1 MAITKLTELTMTN
14 TKDRQ
19 DASNLDLLDK
29 IDHVAIAVDDV
40 AKAVDWYRETFKCEI
55 EYQDKT
61 WAFLRFENI
70 KLALVVPNQHPP
82 HLAFLHENADQF
94 GNLKTHRDGTRS
106 IYIADSAGNAV
117 EIVAKDS
124 VKD

>member
-1 MAITKLTELTMTN
+1 MNKTAETIDQK
-14 TKDRQ
+14 
-19 DASNLDLLDK
+19 SLDFLDTV
-29 IDHVAIAVDDV
+29 DHIAFAVDDV
-40 AKAVDWYRETFKCEI
+40 EKAVGWYRTNFKCEI
-55 EYQDKT
+55 AYQDKT

-82 HLAFLHENADQF
+82 HIAFVRENADQF
-94 GNLKTHRDGTRS
+94 GNLKVHRDGTRS
-106 IYIADSAGNAV
+106 VYIEDSAGNSV

>member
-1 MAITKLTELTMTN
+1 MTETAE
-14 TKDRQ
+14 KQ
-19 DASNLDLLDK
+19 DLKTLDSLDTV
-29 IDHVAIAVDDV
+29 DHIAVAVNDV
-40 AKAVDWYRETFKCEI
+40 EKAVDWYRKAFKCEI

-61 WAFLRFENI
+61 WAFLRFQNI
-70 KLALVVPNQHPP
+70 KLALVSPNQHPP
-82 HLAFLHENADQF
+82 HIAFLHENADQF

-106 IYIADSAGNAV
+106 IYIEDSAGNSV

>member
-1 MAITKLTELTMTN
+1 MNKTVE
-14 TKDRQ
+14 TKDQ
-19 DASNLDLLDK
+19 KTHDCLDK
-29 IDHVAIAVDDV
+29 VDHIAVAVDDV
-40 AKAVDWYRETFKCEI
+40 EKAVGWYRKSFKCEI
-55 EYQDKT
+55 VYQDKT

-82 HLAFLHENADQF
+82 HIAFLHEKADQF

-106 IYIADSAGNAV
+106 VYIADSAGNSV

>member
-1 MAITKLTELTMTN
+1 MTELGNNMSKRADNDKQKSLET
-14 TKDRQ
+14 
-19 DASNLDLLDK
+19 LDTV
-29 IDHVAIAVDDV
+29 DHIAVAVDDV
-40 AKAVDWYRETFKCEI
+40 EKAVDWYRKTFKCSI

-61 WAFLRFENI
+61 WAFLCFENI

-82 HLAFLHENADQF
+82 HIAFLHENADQF

-106 IYIADSAGNAV
+106 VYIEDSAGNSV

>member
-1 MAITKLTELTMTN
+1 MRETPAAGKTMSKTAE
-14 TKDRQ
+14 TKDLKTLK
-19 DASNLDLLDK
+19 SLDTV
-29 IDHVAIAVDDV
+29 DHIAVAVDDV
-40 AKAVDWYRETFKCEI
+40 EKAVGWYRETFKCEI

-82 HLAFLHENADQF
+82 HIAFLHENAEQF
-94 GNLKTHRDGTRS
+94 GNLKVHRDGTRS
-106 IYIADSAGNAV
+106 VYIEDSAGNSV

>member
-106 IYIADSAGNAV
+106 VYIADSAGNAV